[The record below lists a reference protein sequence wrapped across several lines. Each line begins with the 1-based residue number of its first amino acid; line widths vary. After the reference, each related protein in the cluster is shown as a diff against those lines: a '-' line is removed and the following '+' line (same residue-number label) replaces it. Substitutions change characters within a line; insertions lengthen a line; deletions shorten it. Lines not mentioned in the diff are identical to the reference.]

1 MSSYHQ
7 TSFSHSSH
15 SFYLPLRPE
24 NNSGLPRWGHVW
36 LGVPKGASLPA
47 ALPPPH
53 LLLIWRWLERRRST
67 LRIGPGVPI
76 PIRICPL
83 LSKDASGL
91 EVPLSIRVNFSSHS
105 SFWNEPNLS
114 HLFLELFPEVEILI
128 SFYPLDIRVRKWTC
142 QSGIFNLVILKQCST
157 FKFDGRVAVNFSLSS
172 DRLYIVIYL
181 YVCQATIPF
190 IWLYNWLLVT
200 HCFPTACSAPLTTAS
215 TFLPF
220 PSWLSQPP
228 GQRWPGRPRR
238 SHQMILPSKMIKGL
252 CYAFALDDFIIKSK
266 NACHTMCQVSF

>member
-1 MSSYHQ
+1 MRPCLTWGPKRGFTASCPATSPLAVNMKVTWEEEIYSENWAWSPDSHQNMPSSLQ
-7 TSFSHSSH
+7 
-15 SFYLPLRPE
+15 
-24 NNSGLPRWGHVW
+24 GCV
-36 LGVPKGASLPA
+36 
-47 ALPPPH
+47 
-53 LLLIWRWLERRRST
+53 
-67 LRIGPGVPI
+67 
-76 PIRICPL
+76 
-83 LSKDASGL
+83 GL

-181 YVCQATIPF
+181 YVCQAMIPF

-228 GQRWPGRPRR
+228 GQRWSGRPRR